1 MIIYSL
7 ESGTYE
13 CLSRAAKGVSCILV
27 GGPSGA
33 GKSTVSALLA
43 SELGCSVLALDDF
56 YRDKVN
62 VPLEP
67 TKGGLRPQWDCPEA
81 VDWELALGCIQAIVV
96 HNCLSIGVPKY
107 SFETDSRVS
116 MKDVAVPSSR
126 YLIVDGA
133 LAHIIL
139 PACVELGISTVT
151 VYVHVDLAERVRRI
165 ADRNRANPRR
175 QIESEVAA
183 VARVSAM
190 AKGEARWVLPQM
202 EKADIVIQSDVD
214 T

>member
-1 MIIYSL
+1 
-7 ESGTYE
+7 
-13 CLSRAAKGVSCILV
+13 
-27 GGPSGA
+27 
-33 GKSTVSALLA
+33 
-43 SELGCSVLALDDF
+43 
-56 YRDKVN
+56 
-62 VPLEP
+62 
-67 TKGGLRPQWDCPEA
+67 
-81 VDWELALGCIQAIVV
+81 
-96 HNCLSIGVPKY
+96 
-107 SFETDSRVS
+107 